1 MKNRFENFT
10 RSIARIYRA
19 VQRIK
24 TAEMAELGLKGTHVM
39 CLFSL
44 CEHADGLSPTQ
55 LGEACCEDKAAI
67 SRAVR
72 ELKSLGFVEEVCD
85 PGKKYRAP
93 IVLTQKGRDAACKLQ
108 EKIEN
113 AVTAGG
119 KCLSDEERAV
129 FYEKLEGIA
138 DNLDTY
144 FSLLEGQNV

>member
-1 MKNRFENFT
+1 MENRFEIFT
-10 RSIARIYRA
+10 RSIARIYRT

-24 TAEMAELGLKGTHVM
+24 TLEMAELGLKGTHVM

-44 CEHADGLSPTQ
+44 YEHADGLSLTR
-55 LGEACCEDKAAI
+55 LSEACGEDKAAI

-72 ELKSLGFVEEVCD
+72 ELKALGLVEEISE
-85 PGKKYRAP
+85 PTKKYRAP
-93 IVLTQKGRDAACKLQ
+93 IVLTREGQHTAGKLQ

-113 AVTAGG
+113 AVAAGG
-119 KCLSDEERAV
+119 KCLTEDERAV

-144 FSLLEGQNV
+144 FSLLEG